1 MTSDR
6 KNVKDSIFLAICIIG
21 FFAIL
26 STTLSKNPV
35 LKLFVSFLETPATWT
50 GIVASASTIPG
61 ILVSL
66 PAASLSDV
74 FGRRKFLLIS
84 GIIFASA
91 PFLYVF
97 VNSWWQLIP
106 VRFYHGF
113 ATAIFVPVAEASITE
128 LFPSKRGERL
138 SLFSSATAVGR
149 GLAPFLGGYI
159 LYVTDYSY
167 QTLYLAVG
175 IAGVTAFATTLL
187 FLAGKRETAPAP
199 ELVYSEGGFR
209 RMLQGWSGLFKHR
222 SVMVVSFVQAAQYY
236 AYGVVEYFLSG
247 YLKDNVLLDPFL
259 IGTVMGSQ
267 IVAIIVARPFIGRAS
282 DKFGRRTP
290 IIAGSLVCGIALLP
304 ISFISDFSTIL
315 LLSVLYGLGF
325 AAVTASTSALVSE
338 LVRKELV
345 GTSMG
350 FLDTLMDVGQTIGLV
365 ISGFVFATS
374 LQYTGV
380 FASLTCILV
389 FSCMIFM
396 SSRTANPHTNENSQS
411 KV

>member
-6 KNVKDSIFLAICIIG
+6 KNVKNNIFLAICIIG

-91 PFLYVF
+91 PFLYIF

-138 SLFSSATAVGR
+138 SLFSSATSVGR

-187 FLAGKRETAPAP
+187 FLAEKRETAPAP

-209 RMLQGWSGLFKHR
+209 RMLQGWSDLFKHR
-222 SVMVVSFVQAAQYY
+222 SVMVVSLVQAAQYY
-236 AYGVVEYFLSG
+236 AYGAVEYFLSG

-267 IVAIIVARPFIGRAS
+267 IVAVIVAKPFIGRAS

-304 ISFISDFSTIL
+304 ISFISDFPAIL

-365 ISGFVFATS
+365 ISGLVFATS

-389 FSCMIFM
+389 FSCIIFLL
-396 SSRTANPHTNENSQS
+396 SRTANSHTNENSQG